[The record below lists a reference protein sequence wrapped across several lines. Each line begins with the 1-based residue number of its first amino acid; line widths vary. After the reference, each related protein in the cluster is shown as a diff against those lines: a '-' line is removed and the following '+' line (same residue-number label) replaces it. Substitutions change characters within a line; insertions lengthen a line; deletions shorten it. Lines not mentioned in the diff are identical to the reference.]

1 MVYFSYPNE
10 YTDSWTKY
18 FTQNGKYQM
27 PNTCFSEEELLGIE
41 WSNYENIYI
50 VEIVYG
56 NSETVD
62 TMLSSYY
69 SVDEKFNNI
78 FNLKKYVK

>member
-1 MVYFSYPNE
+1 
-10 YTDSWTKY
+10 
-18 FTQNGKYQM
+18 M